1 MSIYIVTA
9 KATGAEIYRYS
20 ADAPIEWSGMQFA
33 DFDHTLEVEAPG
45 TVTDVPVVA
54 MTWTKLEYLRRFT
67 QDERIAIRTAA
78 KQVPQLEDYLALL
91 ELASE
96 VRSDDPDIIAALQM
110 LEGAGLIAAGRA
122 AEIIGGA

>member
-78 KQVPQLEDYLALL
+78 KQVPALEDYVALL

-122 AEIIGGA
+122 QEILNGN

>member
-1 MSIYIVTA
+1 MSIHIVTA

-20 ADAPIEWSGMQFA
+20 ADAPIEWYGMQFA

-122 AEIIGGA
+122 SEILGGV

>member
-33 DFDHTLEVEAPG
+33 THDHTPVAEQG

-91 ELASE
+91 ELATE

-122 AEIIGGA
+122 SEILGGV

>member
-91 ELASE
+91 ELATE

-122 AEIIGGA
+122 AEILGGA